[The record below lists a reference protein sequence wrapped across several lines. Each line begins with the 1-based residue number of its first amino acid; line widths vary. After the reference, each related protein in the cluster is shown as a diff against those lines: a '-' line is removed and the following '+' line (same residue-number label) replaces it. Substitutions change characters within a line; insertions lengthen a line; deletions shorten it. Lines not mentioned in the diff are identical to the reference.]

1 MRLVSVLAR
10 SAKIA
15 VVGTSLALSGV
26 GAIALADHMEGPSV
40 QLVRYDGHRH
50 GSVKAM
56 WVTIENRHAARSNG
70 HVVRIFPTVPG
81 SGAREIAVTF
91 DRDVTRC
98 AIQATPGFSNGILTA
113 GLTISATGALG
124 VPQVPE
130 VDQPRTVIVSE
141 FGRKVQT
148 VESGMHVLVVC

>member
-1 MRLVSVLAR
+1 MRLASALAR

-15 VVGTSLALSGV
+15 VMGTSLALGGV
-26 GAIALADHMEGPSV
+26 GAIALADSMESHSV
-40 QLVRYDGHRH
+40 QLMKYDGHRH
-50 GSVKAM
+50 VSVKAM

-70 HVVRIFPTVPG
+70 HVVRIFPTVAG

-98 AIQATPGFSNGILTA
+98 AIQATPGSSNGILTA
-113 GLTISATGALG
+113 SLTISATGALG

-130 VDQPRTVIVSE
+130 VDQARTVIVSE
-141 FGRKVQT
+141 FGRNGQT